1 MTRDRQF
8 WIWTVVLA
16 GAIALVVLVSGVLF
30 PFIAGFAVAY
40 FLDPVVDWIEK
51 KGASRLI
58 ATLAVCILFFAVM
71 IGLVIVIAP
80 LLQQQI
86 VGLFAKAPAIIDA
99 VTAWLE
105 PARAA
110 LQEKFPGRPLEDFGA
125 TSKSFGSAAAA
136 WLIRVLGGIWQG
148 GLALFNAISL
158 VVITP
163 VVSFYLLRDW
173 DDIVAKIDSWLPRRS
188 APAIR
193 AIFADIDTVIAGFV
207 RGQVIVGLFLAVIY
221 GAGLTLVG
229 LNFGLLIGI
238 AAGLMSFVPYFGMLI
253 GLAVAV
259 AIAVI
264 QFGEWQP
271 VVLVLAVFA
280 VGQILE
286 SMFLTPKFVGDK
298 VRLHAVWVIFA
309 LMVGGALFGF
319 TGILLGIPVAATIG
333 VVVRFATDQYLES
346 ALYNGTGDQV
356 SNQAGD
362 SAEDRG
368 DHS

>member
-1 MTRDRQF
+1 MSAVSARVSVVPGQSRIGIELPNADRQ
-8 WIWTVVLA
+8 TVAFKELAESEDFAEAKGNLPMILGKDIA
-16 GAIALVVLVSGVLF
+16 GAPIIA
-30 PFIAGFAVAY
+30 
-40 FLDPVVDWIEK
+40 D
-51 KGASRLI
+51 
-58 ATLAVCILFFAVM
+58 LA
-71 IGLVIVIAP
+71 
-80 LLQQQI
+80 
-86 VGLFAKAPAIIDA
+86 
-99 VTAWLE
+99 
-105 PARAA
+105 
-110 LQEKFPGRPLEDFGA
+110 
-125 TSKSFGSAAAA
+125 
-136 WLIRVLGGIWQG
+136 
-148 GLALFNAISL
+148 
-158 VVITP
+158 
-163 VVSFYLLRDW
+163 
-173 DDIVAKIDSWLPRRS
+173 
-188 APAIR
+188 